1 MDHEHCGCGH
11 HHHAEM
17 TESKI
22 QQAFEKY
29 NLELDDEQVRREVE
43 VLLKNHLQ
51 ENNTTAVKKFLL
63 NSVELTT
70 LKTTDSDDS
79 VMKFVEKVNKFDDEY
94 PELGHVATV
103 CVYPCYAQVCHDT
116 LENENVEIA
125 CVSACFPSSQSFIEV
140 KIAETAMAIHDGA
153 TEIDIVQSVGKFL
166 AGDYETVA
174 DEISEIKEVCGDH
187 KLKVILETGCL
198 KTASNIKRA
207 SILAMYAGA
216 DYIKTS
222 TGKLEPAATPEAAYV
237 MCQAIKEYYE
247 QTGIQ
252 IGFKPA
258 GGMKT
263 VEDALT
269 YYTIVK
275 EVLGERWLNNQMLR
289 LGTSSLA
296 NKLLTDITG
305 KEVKFF

>member
-1 MDHEHCGCGH
+1 MEINYLDGRPH
-11 HHHAEM
+11 HNEI
-17 TESKI
+17 TESKVT
-22 QQAFEKY
+22 QAFKKY
-29 NLELDDEQVRREVE
+29 NLELDDEQVKKEVTA
-43 VLLKNHLQ
+43 LLDKHLK
-51 ENNTTAVKKFLL
+51 ENDTKEVKKFLL
-63 NSVELTT
+63 NSVELTS
-70 LKTTDSDDS
+70 LKTDDS
-79 VMKFVEKVNKFDDEY
+79 EDSIMRFVEKVNKFDDVY

-103 CVYPCYAQVCHDT
+103 CVYPCYAAICHDM
-116 LENENVEIA
+116 LENENIEIA

-140 KIAETAMAIHDGA
+140 KIAETSLALHDGA
-153 TEIDIVQSVGKFL
+153 TEIDIVQSVGKFM

-174 DEISEIKEVCGDH
+174 DEIAEIKSVCGEH

-198 KTASNIKRA
+198 KSASNIKKA

-237 MCQAIKEYYE
+237 MCQAIKEYYDE
-247 QTGIQ
+247 TGIQ

-263 VEDALT
+263 VEDTLV

-275 EVLGERWLNNQMLR
+275 EVLGEKWLNNQMFR
-289 LGTSSLA
+289 LGTSSCA
-296 NKLLTDITG
+296 NKLLSEIIG
-305 KEVKFF
+305 EQIKFF

>member
-1 MDHEHCGCGH
+1 MEETFDYELAYSGN
-11 HHHAEM
+11 
-17 TESKI
+17 KI
-22 QQAFEKY
+22 DQALKLY
-29 NLELDDEQVRREVE
+29 DLDLDDEKVASTVKR
-43 VLLKNHLQ
+43 LLEDHLE
-51 ENNTTAVKKFLL
+51 ENNTKDVKQFLL

-70 LKTTDSDDS
+70 LKTTDSEDS
-79 VMKFVEKVNKFDDEY
+79 VLKFVEKVNEFDDKY

-103 CVYPCYAQVCHDT
+103 CVYPNFAKICHDT

-125 CVSACFPSSQSFIEV
+125 CVSGCFPSSQSFLEV
-140 KIAETAMAIHDGA
+140 KIAETALAVKDGA
-153 TEIDIVQSVGKFL
+153 TEIDIVMPVGKFL
-166 AGDYETVA
+166 SGDYDGVA
-174 DEISEIKEVCGDH
+174 MEIQELKSVCGEQSM
-187 KLKVILETGCL
+187 KVILETGCL
-198 KTASNIKRA
+198 KTAVNIKKA
-207 SILAMYAGA
+207 SIIAMYAGA

-222 TGKLEPAATPEAAYV
+222 TGKLEPAATPEAAFV

-263 VEDALT
+263 VKDALT

-275 EVLGERWLNNQMLR
+275 EVLGDKWLTNKWLR

-296 NKLLTDITG
+296 NKLLSEIEG
-305 KEVKFF
+305 KEIKFF